1 MQKVWKKRGA
11 VLINWLLKGTIAALL
26 LFTIYEQAFGEEGGL
41 GAARRAVEA
50 LPGMENWPWLAVAFL
65 LLPVNWS
72 LETQKWRYLLFPFY
86 RLSFGRAFSGIMAG
100 VSLSLFTPN
109 RVGEYGGRLLA
120 VPSRYNGHA
129 VVSALVGNLAQLLVL
144 IGAGLVGALYVGGLY
159 FREMRLLFDSFWWLA
174 MALLILIYLLFFNI
188 RWLGAAAGALPL
200 PRKALRLVLMLNRYR
215 PRRLGVALGLAAM
228 RYGVYCFQYF
238 CLLAFFGAAPPIGA
252 ALAGIATIFL
262 IQASIPLPPAL
273 GLLARGEA
281 ALLALGP
288 HGGQEVAILAA
299 TFALFIINLCLPALV
314 GMAAIFKINVL
325 KSLGYEI
332 EVAQDERDR
341 HYVDAPYG
349 VHRPGKD

>member
-1 MQKVWKKRGA
+1 M
-11 VLINWLLKGTIAALL
+11 INWLLKGTIAALL
-26 LFTIYEQAFGEEGGL
+26 LFTIYKQAFGEKEGVEI
-41 GAARRAVEA
+41 ARQAVKA
-50 LPGMENWPWLAVAFL
+50 LPGLKNWPWLAVAFL

-72 LETQKWRYLLFPFY
+72 LETQKWRYLLSPFLK
-86 RLSFGRAFSGIMAG
+86 LSFRRAFSGIMAG
-100 VSLSLFTPN
+100 VSLALFTPN

-120 VPSRYNGHA
+120 VPARYNWHA
-129 VVSALVGNLAQLLVL
+129 VMAALVGNLAQLLVL
-144 IGAGLVGALYVGGLY
+144 IGAGLIGALYVAGLY
-159 FREMRLLFDSFWWLA
+159 FREMKLLFDSFWWLA
-174 MALLILIYLLFFNI
+174 VALLILIYLLFFNI
-188 RWLGAAAGALPL
+188 RWFGTAARALPL
-200 PRKALRLVLMLNRYR
+200 PGKALRLVRILNRYR
-215 PRRLGVALGLAAM
+215 PYHLGIALGLAAM

-238 CLLAFFGAAPPIGA
+238 CLLAFFGAGAPVGA

-262 IQASIPLPPAL
+262 IQTSIPLPPAL

-288 HGGQEVAILAA
+288 HSGQDVAILAA

-341 HYVDAPYG
+341 HYADAPYG
-349 VHRPGKD
+349 VRRPGTD